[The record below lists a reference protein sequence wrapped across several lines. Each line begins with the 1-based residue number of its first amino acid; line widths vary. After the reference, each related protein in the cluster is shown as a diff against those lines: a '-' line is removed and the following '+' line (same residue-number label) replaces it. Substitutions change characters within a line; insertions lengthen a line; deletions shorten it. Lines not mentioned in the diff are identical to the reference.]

1 MCACCGSR
9 KRQAGET
16 APPSKSKRP
25 RRGAEEEGL
34 CLFCL
39 EPVRRGAGAGA
50 PAPCRHCR
58 APMHHECRAK
68 WGLHTPY
75 PAVTCPVCK
84 KDEGFWLTA
93 QAWECLS
100 DRERRHLTPV
110 AQFCLTLHA
119 YRITVVRARWDFA
132 GRWPWRSDTLIR
144 RKVWIRCERL
154 APGVDAILD
163 VHPSR
168 LSVPW
173 VPRGLLRQK
182 LGRVPDVT
190 MLTRLPHMDNALPP
204 LGLSTSPPV
213 EVLVC
218 PLHPVYEKELQ
229 RLLDVALRH
238 NVASYSL
245 SAPRATRAVW
255 WVLAVPADRAAE
267 ARRAAAAAAAA
278 SPWRRGAPPPLAGRL
293 TPGYLRRRPCSHL
306 PLPCTENTRLPPGGL
321 RAHVECRAYGP
332 VKTPNDDPEET
343 SEILTTIFDTAMEQF
358 EKQVMRPLTRSWGAA
373 TQLQLQL
380 QL

>member
-1 MCACCGSR
+1 M
-9 KRQAGET
+9 
-16 APPSKSKRP
+16 PVLP
-25 RRGAEEEGL
+25 GAR
-34 CLFCL
+34 
-39 EPVRRGAGAGA
+39 VA
-50 PAPCRHCR
+50 PARRRRAATAARPCITNA
-58 APMHHECRAK
+58 APSGGCTRR
-68 WGLHTPY
+68 TRQ
-75 PAVTCPVCK
+75 VTCPVCK

-238 NVASYSL
+238 VASYSL
-245 SAPRATRAVW
+245 RAPCATRW
-255 WVLAVPADRAAE
+255 WVLAVRRRGR
-267 ARRAAAAAAAA
+267 RRAAAAAAGVPVAA
-278 SPWRRGAPPPLAGRL
+278 APRPWRGADAE
-293 TPGYLRRRPCSHL
+293 YLRRRPAPAAALHREYAS
-306 PLPCTENTRLPPGGL
+306 PRRPPRARGVPRVRL
-321 RAHVECRAYGP
+321 RQ
-332 VKTPNDDPEET
+332 
-343 SEILTTIFDTAMEQF
+343 DTQ
-358 EKQVMRPLTRSWGAA
+358 
-373 TQLQLQL
+373 
-380 QL
+380 